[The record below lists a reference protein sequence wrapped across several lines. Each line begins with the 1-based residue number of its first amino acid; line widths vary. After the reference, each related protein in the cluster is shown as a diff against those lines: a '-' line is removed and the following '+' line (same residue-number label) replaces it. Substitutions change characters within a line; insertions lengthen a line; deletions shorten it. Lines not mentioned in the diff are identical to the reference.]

1 MQSALAGPLHIAG
14 NASGAATVS
23 ATMGGP
29 PPAHLAGGAPPAK
42 LQNGD
47 AAVHLQAAQ
56 AAHGEQNVTGT
67 ATVSSSDAG
76 HRTLVS
82 TPKVLEVGIASGTQG
97 WVKVRAELGSDG
109 VVNASLSTASQ
120 AGQEMLHREL
130 PSLTAYLQQERVTVN
145 AVVVHATAADPRAA
159 SGMNGGAG
167 GQMQQQGRANGGE
180 RGASER
186 MAAGQAVD
194 GGLDVA
200 VAGESLLT
208 LHYAGVGGWLSVRA

>member
-1 MQSALAGPLHIAG
+1 
-14 NASGAATVS
+14 
-23 ATMGGP
+23 
-29 PPAHLAGGAPPAK
+29 
-42 LQNGD
+42 
-47 AAVHLQAAQ
+47 
-56 AAHGEQNVTGT
+56 
-67 ATVSSSDAG
+67 
-76 HRTLVS
+76 
-82 TPKVLEVGIASGTQG
+82 LEVGIASGTQG

-180 RGASER
+180 RGGSER